1 MSLEQSSSNE
11 ADDGHDD
18 RVSSSDNAIC
28 GWPMVSRLIWSA
40 MSTLEVEFIMNELVE
55 KMEQC
60 VFTEKKDSK
69 GNLNQHCRHHAGLR
83 VNLLGFAVC
92 FPNTLIRVSNTYTNV
107 FLIPCRLG
115 SSK

>member
-40 MSTLEVEFIMNELVE
+40 MSTLEVEFIMMKQCELVE
-55 KMEQC
+55 KWSNACSQ
-60 VFTEKKDSK
+60 KKGFERESK
-69 GNLNQHCRHHAGLR
+69 S
-83 VNLLGFAVC
+83 
-92 FPNTLIRVSNTYTNV
+92 TL
-107 FLIPCRLG
+107 
-115 SSK
+115 SSPRG